1 MKKKASFLSLCKCK
15 MCDETTWFLLSSFTV
30 TTALFKLH
38 TSSAHTTPPSH
49 EDNDETRYP
58 PIFYVMD
65 VVVDVLRMIIGPNP
79 SNDVFIDSDG
89 HDPCVLRYKLPQL
102 SSPFVIP
109 KDKFMLTAAPR
120 PYFCHSWCS
129 RAKAFGIQRN
139 DTLTPVSI
147 TCVGLT
153 STRTLRESLRRLTF
167 HAGLQLCGRVP
178 YLTQVLDVYT
188 YANDLYLVTPQVHT
202 TLDTTLKSKQ
212 LLTKDHID
220 YFMYQAFY
228 GLAGLHARNLVH
240 RNLNP
245 WSISLSQSC
254 DLFLDGFQQCVG
266 LECRKQE
273 APQELNNIEGIEVM
287 KIWHQSPET
296 LLSYDS
302 KLGSYTQDVWSLGC
316 IWMECILR
324 KPFLPG
330 KDMMSQTDL
339 IMKCFADPIKSIEE
353 CPHMADRLKQNITR
367 LVQKGETYPR
377 NPHPLWEQ
385 LLEPCEPYNSDPA
398 LFDLFRKIF
407 VLDMDK
413 RISARDVLE
422 HEYFREFRTCM
433 EDGPLPPPSGSL
445 RELATFRYP
454 PEDAFDH
461 VTSENYEEYLQP
473 LCVPFQQQ

>member
-109 KDKFMLTAAPR
+109 KDKFMLTAAPK
-120 PYFCHSWCS
+120 PSQHEGLICS
-129 RAKAFGIQRN
+129 SYVTSTTHVFGIQRN

-147 TCVGLT
+147 SCVSLM
-153 STRTLRESLRRLTF
+153 SSRTIRDVLCRLTF
-167 HAGLQLCGRVP
+167 LARLQSCGRVP

-188 YANDLYLVTPQVHT
+188 YSNDLYLVTPQVHT
-202 TLDTTLKSKQ
+202 TLDNVLRSKHP
-212 LLTKDHID
+212 LTKEHID

-228 GLAGLHARNLVH
+228 GLAGLHARSLVH
-240 RNLNP
+240 RNLKP
-245 WSISLSQSC
+245 RSIHVSESC

-266 LECRKQE
+266 SECRKQE

-287 KIWHQSPET
+287 KIWYRSPET

-339 IMKCFADPIKSIEE
+339 IMKCFADPIQSIEE
-353 CPHMADRLKQNITR
+353 CPHMDARLKQNITR
-367 LVQKGETYPR
+367 LVQKDRTYPR

-385 LLEPCEPYNSDPA
+385 LLEPFEPYNSDPA

-422 HEYFREFRTCM
+422 HEY
-433 EDGPLPPPSGSL
+433 
-445 RELATFRYP
+445 
-454 PEDAFDH
+454 
-461 VTSENYEEYLQP
+461 
-473 LCVPFQQQ
+473 